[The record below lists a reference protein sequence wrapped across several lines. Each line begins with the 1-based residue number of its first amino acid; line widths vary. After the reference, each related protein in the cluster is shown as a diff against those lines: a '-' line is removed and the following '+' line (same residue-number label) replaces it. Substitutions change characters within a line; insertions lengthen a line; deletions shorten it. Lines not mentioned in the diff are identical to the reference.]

1 MKKEIFGLSGL
12 EEELA
17 NKEAEAEAEAE
28 AEEVEETEE
37 DPKEDA
43 LLSME
48 RDFLNNYK

>member
-1 MKKEIFGLSGL
+1 MKKEVFGLSGL

-28 AEEVEETEE
+28 EVEETEE
-37 DPKEDA
+37 DPREDA

>member
-17 NKEAEAEAEAE
+17 NKEAEAEAE
-28 AEEVEETEE
+28 EVEETEE
-37 DPKEDA
+37 DPREDA

-48 RDFLNNYK
+48 RDFLNNHK